1 MMDSL
6 KNPIN
11 VSGMKSK
18 SRFWA
23 SVRKAFLNQKL
34 NSCRKQAEMKI
45 LEKKDKNKKSMSLGG
60 QNNPSEVTRLHMV
73 FWLVLCL

>member
-23 SVRKAFLNQKL
+23 PVRKAFLNQKL
-34 NSCRKQAEMKI
+34 NICRKQAEMKI
-45 LEKKDKNKKSMSLGG
+45 LEKKRQEQEVHEFGG
-60 QNNPSEVTRLHMV
+60 PK
-73 FWLVLCL
+73 